1 MVESNRKGE
10 PMAVVRASRIANGKA
25 PRPRALPWQA
35 LRHCGFMALAILA
48 GCSGSE
54 SVPSAPKKPRVTV
67 DGSST
72 LGPLLDVAK
81 DLFSEQRS
89 DIDLQVATSGSNNG
103 FKRLLSQTPGQA
115 IDICKASRPIAPEE
129 VRRAAELGL
138 EFIELPI
145 ALDGIAVVVHP
156 SNTFCEYLTREELRR
171 IWEPDSRISNWK
183 EVREGFP
190 DLPLKLFGAGPQSG
204 TFDVFT
210 ELVVGKVKQSRRDYI
225 ASESDHVLVV
235 GVAGEKGALGYFGFS
250 YFEANLDKL
259 RDVALVWD
267 SGPPVRPTKQT
278 IREGS
283 YPLAR
288 PTFLYVRKESAARP
302 EVLDFLRFVLR
313 DPAAIVEHARVRS
326 VALSDELYEA
336 TRARLEKRI
345 CGTVFADR
353 EAAKRP
359 LAELYLGQGP

>member
-1 MVESNRKGE
+1 MTVFNACTHANRKAGG
-10 PMAVVRASRIANGKA
+10 V
-25 PRPRALPWQA
+25 RALPWLVLRLSVFAA
-35 LRHCGFMALAILA
+35 LVFSA
-48 GCSGSE
+48 GCSRGE
-54 SVPSAPKKPRVTV
+54 SGPSAPKKPRVSV

-81 DLFSEQRS
+81 DLFGEQRS
-89 DIDLQVATSGSNNG
+89 DIDLQVATSGTNNG
-103 FKRLLSQTPGQA
+103 FKRLLSQTPGQS

-129 VRRAAELGL
+129 VGRAAEMGL

-156 SNTFCEYLTREELRR
+156 SNTFCEHLTHEELKR
-171 IWEPDSRISNWK
+171 IWEPDSRINNWK
-183 EVREGFP
+183 DIREGFA

-210 ELVVGKVKQSRRDYI
+210 ELVVGKVKHSRRDYI

-250 YFEANLDKL
+250 YFEANADKL
-259 RDVALVWD
+259 RDVPLVWG

-278 IREGS
+278 IRDGS

-288 PTFLYVRKESAARP
+288 PTFLYVRKESAERP

-313 DPAAIVEHARVRS
+313 DPAGIVEHPRVRS
-326 VALSDELYEA
+326 VALSDEMYEVA
-336 TRARLEKRI
+336 RARLEQRVG
-345 CGTVFADR
+345 GTVFADR
-353 EAAKRP
+353 ESARRP
-359 LAELYLGQGP
+359 LGELYLGQGR